1 MGHTTNIGN
10 FSVASV
16 EFGVDSGTNISATQS
31 TAVLTLIPDAG
42 YTITASDFS
51 YTSGPSQVSG
61 VTFAQSGQNVIAT
74 VTFDTS
80 AVMPSSDLDIPIC
93 ISGESG
99 EVSYTLS
106 GNINVIAS
114 SNVTPSSGN
123 IAYTASGNTGDT
135 VQVFSQTI
143 SADTGYFFPDP
154 PTGSLTSGNSSSYT
168 FTTTEGLNND
178 GEVISKTF
186 IANYTFG
193 SQSVSG
199 DVFTI
204 VADADLIPVI
214 VSEITSYTFSTVNI
228 DGDGET
234 RSMVVFGTPGAEF
247 SLNVVNEDGTPVSLG
262 VINNQVIPG
271 SGSFS
276 FNITFPA
283 VTDNDD
289 YDFTLTGDL
298 ASTFDT
304 SSGQPSTF
312 TVNQYVD
319 INLIFGLTTQNSNI
333 TPGATVS
340 FLYPPDSQIEPGD
353 SNHNFSGTLV
363 ATSTT
368 PIIVN
373 TAPTTN
379 DFTNL
384 NSANNGGT
392 TTTINSVSAAL
403 SNGDLTYTVTFEGTT
418 TETGIADV
426 LSTLNLD
433 YLVSTNFIPVAQ
445 ESQYST
451 YEDTQATFDLNATDG
466 DNDTLTYTIVTLP
479 TNGTFTEADGATP
492 VVAGN
497 AITGGQIIYNPNLN
511 YNGSDSFEVKAND
524 GTADSNTALC
534 TITVIPVND
543 APIISATPW
552 TQGTYSTFPNPV
564 NSHEFTEGDAFSATA
579 TATDIEDAATSLTWS
594 IISEYDATGSG
605 DTTTPL
611 WITGTTNANGSFTI
625 TADSTGIRAGTV
637 VFYLKV
643 ADTGNPTEFDTQK
656 VQLGGITPTVNSYFK
671 FWFDNS
677 GSMGDTQTRL
687 NRDLLNSGVTDAAA
701 YADSTYLR
709 YYLQDFYATGLTY
722 DEETAQNV
730 THNNATNG
738 VDDYNAKVDIDTF
751 SHVSGWTSAG
761 NERIYDAIING
772 SDRITTTAAETS
784 GGTGTPTFPDAD
796 SVFIGVW
803 SDESNSNYYT
813 TGQYPTITAQA
824 RMDVTNLRAY
834 VESLNTNKGTGFY
847 KGAYFSVVDPDY
859 GAHQDDM
866 WNDSIAGTGPFSA
879 TNQVGTYVALDG
891 TVGTS
896 SGLST
901 QADVTANF
909 NGQYGS
915 GTGQLS
921 LIDDGNTTNGYY
933 TEIVVN
939 YLRNELNYNIPAYGS
954 TR

>member
-154 PTGSLTSGNSSSYT
+154 PTGSLTSGNTSSYT

-289 YDFTLTGDL
+289 YDFTLTGDGV
-298 ASTFDT
+298 SNNFDGT
-304 SSGQPSTF
+304 GQQPSTF

-319 INLIFGLTTQNSNI
+319 INLIFGLTTQNSTI

-340 FLYPPDSQIEPGD
+340 FLYPPDSQLEPGD
-353 SNHNFSGTLV
+353 SNYDFSATLV
-363 ATSTT
+363 ATSTA

-392 TTTINSVSAAL
+392 STTINSVSAAL

-433 YLVSTNFIPVAQ
+433 YLVDTNSVPQANEQDYTVV
-445 ESQYST
+445 
-451 YEDTQATFDLNATDG
+451 EDTATTLNLSATDN
-466 DNDTLTYTIVTLP
+466 DNDPLTYTIVTLP

-492 VVAGN
+492 VVAGT
-497 AITGGQIIYNPNLN
+497 AITGGQRNL
-511 YNGSDSFEVKAND
+511 
-524 GTADSNTALC
+524 
-534 TITVIPVND
+534 
-543 APIISATPW
+543 
-552 TQGTYSTFPNPV
+552 YS
-564 NSHEFTEGDAFSATA
+564 
-579 TATDIEDAATSLTWS
+579 
-594 IISEYDATGSG
+594 
-605 DTTTPL
+605 
-611 WITGTTNANGSFTI
+611 
-625 TADSTGIRAGTV
+625 
-637 VFYLKV
+637 
-643 ADTGNPTEFDTQK
+643 
-656 VQLGGITPTVNSYFK
+656 
-671 FWFDNS
+671 
-677 GSMGDTQTRL
+677 
-687 NRDLLNSGVTDAAA
+687 
-701 YADSTYLR
+701 
-709 YYLQDFYATGLTY
+709 
-722 DEETAQNV
+722 
-730 THNNATNG
+730 
-738 VDDYNAKVDIDTF
+738 
-751 SHVSGWTSAG
+751 
-761 NERIYDAIING
+761 
-772 SDRITTTAAETS
+772 
-784 GGTGTPTFPDAD
+784 
-796 SVFIGVW
+796 
-803 SDESNSNYYT
+803 
-813 TGQYPTITAQA
+813 
-824 RMDVTNLRAY
+824 
-834 VESLNTNKGTGFY
+834 
-847 KGAYFSVVDPDY
+847 
-859 GAHQDDM
+859 
-866 WNDSIAGTGPFSA
+866 
-879 TNQVGTYVALDG
+879 
-891 TVGTS
+891 
-896 SGLST
+896 
-901 QADVTANF
+901 
-909 NGQYGS
+909 
-915 GTGQLS
+915 
-921 LIDDGNTTNGYY
+921 
-933 TEIVVN
+933 
-939 YLRNELNYNIPAYGS
+939 
-954 TR
+954 

>member
-42 YTITASDFS
+42 YTITAGDFS

-74 VTFDTS
+74 VTFNTN

-289 YDFTLTGDL
+289 YDFTLTGDGV
-298 ASTFDT
+298 SNNFNGT
-304 SSGQPSTF
+304 GQQPSTF

-319 INLIFGLTTQNSNI
+319 INLTFGLTTQNSNI
-333 TPGATVS
+333 TPGATIS
-340 FLYPPDSQIEPGD
+340 FLYEPDKTLSTTD
-353 SNHNFSGTLV
+353 SNYSFTGTLV
-363 ATSTT
+363 ATSTAT
-368 PIIVN
+368 ITENVS
-373 TAPTTN
+373 PTVN

-384 NSANNGGT
+384 NPNNNGGT
-392 TTTINSVSAAL
+392 STTINSVSAAL
-403 SNGDLTYTVTFEGTT
+403 SNNDLTYTVTFSGTT

-433 YLVSTNFIPVAQ
+433 YLITTNSVPVA
-445 ESQYST
+445 YT
-451 YEDTQATFDLNATDG
+451 VTKTINEDETNPANLVVQLLASDG
-466 DNDTLTYTIVTLP
+466 DNDPLTYTLLGLP
-479 TNGTFTEADGATP
+479 VNGDLYASTDTSFTTP
-492 VVAGN
+492 LTAG
-497 AITGGQIIYNPNLN
+497 AITG
-511 YNGSDSFEVKAND
+511 SSFLYK
-524 GTADSNTALC
+524 
-534 TITVIPVND
+534 
-543 APIISATPW
+543 
-552 TQGTYSTFPNPV
+552 
-564 NSHEFTEGDAFSATA
+564 
-579 TATDIEDAATSLTWS
+579 
-594 IISEYDATGSG
+594 
-605 DTTTPL
+605 
-611 WITGTTNANGSFTI
+611 
-625 TADSTGIRAGTV
+625 
-637 VFYLKV
+637 
-643 ADTGNPTEFDTQK
+643 
-656 VQLGGITPTVNSYFK
+656 
-671 FWFDNS
+671 
-677 GSMGDTQTRL
+677 
-687 NRDLLNSGVTDAAA
+687 
-701 YADSTYLR
+701 
-709 YYLQDFYATGLTY
+709 
-722 DEETAQNV
+722 
-730 THNNATNG
+730 
-738 VDDYNAKVDIDTF
+738 
-751 SHVSGWTSAG
+751 
-761 NERIYDAIING
+761 
-772 SDRITTTAAETS
+772 
-784 GGTGTPTFPDAD
+784 PD
-796 SVFIGVW
+796 
-803 SDESNSNYYT
+803 
-813 TGQYPTITAQA
+813 
-824 RMDVTNLRAY
+824 
-834 VESLNTNKGTGFY
+834 
-847 KGAYFSVVDPDY
+847 
-859 GAHQDDM
+859 
-866 WNDSIAGTGPFSA
+866 
-879 TNQVGTYVALDG
+879 
-891 TVGTS
+891 
-896 SGLST
+896 
-901 QADVTANF
+901 ANF
-909 NGQYGS
+909 NGNENFNYKVNDGTVDSNNAPIAITVTPVNDHPIITSTAPTFTGTVGQTYTYNFTYSDVDHTDAEITMSTQNSLPSGWTLTDNNNGTGTLS
-915 GTGQLS
+915 GTVAAGQTTIVLVATDPVGDADSETIIVSAAYDILTNMEFLVSYRSNAIAASTSSGQSPKTTSAINLS
-921 LIDDGNTTNGYY
+921 AKPTSVSGHTCNNADFILLAETTDSSNNTVRFIIGQAHLGNTSTTSANSVDHNLKSSEWSNITLPVSPVSNGASGLSNNARVNTDQVDLNSNVYDHQNTVSGTYAASNPNSYY
-933 TEIVVN
+933 ISGSVGSSHRSN
-939 YLRNELNYNIPAYGS
+939 YLTINNTLAAQMASTTSTGVFTIRLAPDSWRERTGVTETNTSIDQKYAAFAHASAAWLQIFKENSAGTNQEEVLDSNGNSFGVTSASNVSINIFNNTVTVS
-954 TR
+954 

>member
-114 SNVTPSSGN
+114 ANVTPSSGN

-319 INLIFGLTTQNSNI
+319 INLTFGLTTQNSNI
-333 TPGATVS
+333 TPGATIS
-340 FLYPPDSQIEPGD
+340 FLYEPDKTLSTTD
-353 SNHNFSGTLV
+353 SNYSFTGTLV
-363 ATSTT
+363 ATSTAT
-368 PIIVN
+368 ITENVS
-373 TAPTTN
+373 PTVN

-384 NSANNGGT
+384 NPANNGGT
-392 TTTINSVSAAL
+392 STTINSVSAAL
-403 SNGDLTYTVTFEGTT
+403 SNNDLTYTVTFSGTT

-433 YLVSTNFIPVAQ
+433 YLISTNSVPVA
-445 ESQYST
+445 YT
-451 YEDTQATFDLNATDG
+451 VTKTINEDETNPANLVIQLLGSDG
-466 DNDTLTYTIVTLP
+466 DNDPLTYTLLGLP
-479 TNGTFTEADGATP
+479 VNGDLYASTDTSFTTP
-492 VVAGN
+492 LTVG
-497 AITGGQIIYNPNLN
+497 AITG
-511 YNGSDSFEVKAND
+511 SSFLYK
-524 GTADSNTALC
+524 
-534 TITVIPVND
+534 
-543 APIISATPW
+543 
-552 TQGTYSTFPNPV
+552 
-564 NSHEFTEGDAFSATA
+564 
-579 TATDIEDAATSLTWS
+579 
-594 IISEYDATGSG
+594 
-605 DTTTPL
+605 
-611 WITGTTNANGSFTI
+611 
-625 TADSTGIRAGTV
+625 
-637 VFYLKV
+637 
-643 ADTGNPTEFDTQK
+643 
-656 VQLGGITPTVNSYFK
+656 
-671 FWFDNS
+671 
-677 GSMGDTQTRL
+677 
-687 NRDLLNSGVTDAAA
+687 
-701 YADSTYLR
+701 
-709 YYLQDFYATGLTY
+709 
-722 DEETAQNV
+722 
-730 THNNATNG
+730 
-738 VDDYNAKVDIDTF
+738 
-751 SHVSGWTSAG
+751 
-761 NERIYDAIING
+761 
-772 SDRITTTAAETS
+772 
-784 GGTGTPTFPDAD
+784 PD
-796 SVFIGVW
+796 
-803 SDESNSNYYT
+803 
-813 TGQYPTITAQA
+813 
-824 RMDVTNLRAY
+824 
-834 VESLNTNKGTGFY
+834 
-847 KGAYFSVVDPDY
+847 
-859 GAHQDDM
+859 
-866 WNDSIAGTGPFSA
+866 
-879 TNQVGTYVALDG
+879 
-891 TVGTS
+891 
-896 SGLST
+896 
-901 QADVTANF
+901 ANF
-909 NGQYGS
+909 NGNENFNYKVNDGTVDSNNAPITITVTPVNDHPIITSTAPTFTGTVGQTYTYNFTYSDVDHTDAEITMSTQSSLPSGWTLTDNNNGTGTLSGSVPAGQTTIVLVATDPVGDADSETIIVSAAYDILTNMEFLVSYRASSIASSTSSGQSPKTTSAINLSAKPTSVSGHTCNNADFILLAETTNSSNNTVRFIIGQAHLGNTSTTSANAVDHNLKSSEWSNITLPVSPVSNTSTGLNNNARVNTDQVDLNSNVYDHQNSIS
-915 GTGQLS
+915 GTYSSSNPNSYYISGTVN
-921 LIDDGNTTNGYY
+921 GNDRS
-933 TEIVVN
+933 N
-939 YLRNELNYNIPAYGS
+939 YLTINNTLAAQMASATSTGVFTIRLAPDSWRERTGVTETDTSIDQKYAAFAHASAAWLQIFKENSAGTNQEEVLDSNGNSFGVTSASNVSINIFNNTVTVS
-954 TR
+954 